1 MYPIFKHDIAAM
13 NVKEG
18 LAPIDIGNW
27 SAVTDRL
34 EEFADVLD
42 KHETELGDTQD
53 LANLAND
60 ENWGAPGTANGEL
73 PLKVAVKLSHLLA
86 DIIVSCSSEA
96 QRWGI
101 PLELVL
107 MVVMASKTSEK
118 GPDYWRPEQLI
129 EYFLTH
135 EGEAGNVVFR
145 RSAEG
150 VITYEIREP
159 GFPVTFDIPP
169 IDTKEN

>member
-13 NVKEG
+13 NSKMG
-18 LAPIDIGNW
+18 SAPIDISNW
-27 SAVTDRL
+27 TIVSRAL
-34 EEFADVLD
+34 EALAETFD
-42 KHETELGDTQD
+42 KHFTELDDIEGLVDTAD
-53 LANLAND
+53 D
-60 ENWGAPGTANGEL
+60 ENWGAPDTANREL

-118 GPDYWRPEQLI
+118 GPDYWRPEPLI

-150 VITYEIREP
+150 VITYEIRDT
-159 GFPVTFDIPP
+159 GSLAIQP